1 MDSIDRHQIA
11 MKNGMNAMTPTPL
24 GPIPENVQSVNKSVD
39 HHQLADHHNQQLPL
53 YQPQNQMHRL
63 QT

>member
-39 HHQLADHHNQQLPL
+39 HHQLADHHNQ
-53 YQPQNQMHRL
+53 
-63 QT
+63 